1 MVAVALVAATT
12 LLPSPSHAFVGL
24 PQPSQPHRKRAR
36 PWAQP
41 PCFSA
46 SPVSTTTTIPT
57 LFPTP
62 TPEDM
67 ALYSDRLHT
76 LDMLAPLPVAIVQS
90 RLEHLHT
97 LFPSENAT
105 SMAYRLPDLL
115 RVEPVDLAHRVA
127 ERQVQL
133 ETLLPACRPLRMM
146 AKIPALV
153 LQDFDAQIKR
163 VAENLRREFPKM
175 DLARVVY
182 QNPIVLARE
191 WDSLL
196 LPKITALRAL
206 FPKQDLGK
214 MIARRPDLLSR
225 DVEGKMKEKLEG
237 LAALLPSVNVQ
248 ELVARQPDLLARDLS
263 LISSRITHLRSL
275 FPSSASD
282 EIFTMISR
290 KPTLLLADA
299 DRILGPKLEHLKR
312 LLGSAAAQELCQ
324 AMPTI
329 FNRDLDKVE
338 DRLGAL
344 MAHLPG
350 IDVVRFLKLNPAFL
364 TEPGGDVS
372 GHVAALQAVLPSGME
387 LAKLLAQE
395 PQLYTEE
402 AAVLALKLNEVRATT
417 GLEEEEVAVR
427 LERDA
432 RFLIVPYGLLAARLR
447 FLTAWQQVSA
457 AGKEEEEKEKEGEE
471 ERKKA
476 LQRINLSSLACMP
489 LDRFL
494 VLYPAYP
501 HYLASKLGGKWAP
514 STEDKNAFRLEK
526 VYSGVLWRQTGLVYG
541 RARTAPSGN
550 SGGGGGYHRVGGG
563 GGGGGGGRGGG
574 GGHWKKG
581 PHQQQ
586 GRLKTYK
593 AKSPAMS
600 PQ

>member
-1 MVAVALVAATT
+1 
-12 LLPSPSHAFVGL
+12 
-24 PQPSQPHRKRAR
+24 
-36 PWAQP
+36 
-41 PCFSA
+41 
-46 SPVSTTTTIPT
+46 
-57 LFPTP
+57 
-62 TPEDM
+62 M
-67 ALYSDRLHT
+67 ALYSDRLHA

-115 RVEPVDLAHRVA
+115 RVEPIDLAHRVA

-133 ETLLPACRPLRMM
+133 EALLPACRPLRMM
-146 AKIPALV
+146 AKVPALV
-153 LQDFDAQIKR
+153 LQDFDAQIKK
-163 VAENLRREFPKM
+163 VAENLRREFPKIN
-175 DLARVVY
+175 LARVIY

-191 WDSLL
+191 WDALL
-196 LPKITALRAL
+196 LPKITALRTL

-237 LAALLPSVNVQ
+237 LATLLPSVNLQ
-248 ELVARQPDLLARDLS
+248 ELVARQPDLLACDLS
-263 LISSRITHLRSL
+263 LISARITHLQSL
-275 FPSSASD
+275 FPSSAPG
-282 EIFTMISR
+282 EIYTMISR
-290 KPTLLLADA
+290 KPTLLLANA
-299 DRILGPKLEHLKR
+299 DRILAPKLEHLKR
-312 LLGSAAAQELCQ
+312 LVGSAAAQDLCK

-344 MAHLPG
+344 VANLPG
-350 IDVVRFLKLNPAFL
+350 IDVVRFLKSNPAFL
-364 TEPGGDVS
+364 TEPVGDVS
-372 GHVAALQAVLPSGME
+372 GHAAALQAVLPPGVE

-402 AAVLALKLNEVRATT
+402 AAVLALKLSEVRATT
-417 GLEEEEVAVR
+417 GLGEEEVAVR

-457 AGKEEEEKEKEGEE
+457 AGKEEEEEEKDKEAEE
-471 ERKKA
+471 DERKKA

-494 VLYPAYP
+494 ALYPAYP
-501 HYLASKLGGKWAP
+501 HYLASKLGGSWTP
-514 STEDKNAFRLEK
+514 STEDNNAFRLEK

-541 RARTAPSGN
+541 RARPTPTGN
-550 SGGGGGYHRVGGG
+550 GGGGYHRVGGG
-563 GGGGGGGRGGG
+563 GGGGGGGRGGQ
-574 GGHWKKG
+574 WKKG
-581 PHQQQ
+581 PPYQKQQQQ
-586 GRLKTYK
+586 GRSKPYK
-593 AKSPAMS
+593 AKSTAMS